1 VIWWAHSTCVN
12 CCRRVL
18 FEFTY
23 IQMKQAFSIGT
34 VVGLQILGTLLTQLL
49 VIRIVGLG
57 SDTDA
62 YIAAQTVPAVIVAII
77 TTALQSVWLPRL
89 ALMTD
94 DLVAWRKE
102 QSIAQGQAGLLGGG
116 LLLFVGGSLPFWLPL
131 LFPGFDVLTKQA
143 AMFFCLVLLVAAAFN
158 TQSAVLTVALR
169 ARNRFMA
176 AEVIALLG
184 TVLSL
189 AAMYVALPLWGLTAA
204 VWIGL
209 ARSILVY
216 FVQMSLAKWP
226 PLSFAKG
233 WACKETWILM
243 RPLLFGAS
251 IYKTSPLVDR
261 YWASQAYTG
270 AITTLSLAQ
279 TAMGSLAVIL
289 ERAICMP
296 ITPSL
301 ARHVAQSDYAGL
313 RRAYRSSIFRIT
325 SVVVCFGILLLTLKP
340 IFVAVTATVF
350 NIQDQVALI
359 LWWMCLLLI
368 GYLHVAASGT
378 VVVAAFY
385 AMGDTKT
392 PVKISMIFFIM
403 MVVIKSSGYLNFG
416 IYGLVVATSIHYIV
430 NMLAMCAFLEKFI
443 NEKISR

>member
-1 VIWWAHSTCVN
+1 M
-12 CCRRVL
+12 

-23 IQMKQAFSIGT
+23 FQMKQAFSIGT
-34 VVGLQILGTLLTQLL
+34 VVGLQLLATLLTQLL

-57 SDTDA
+57 PDTDA
-62 YIAAQTVPAVIVAII
+62 YIAAQTIPAVIVAII

-89 ALMTD
+89 AVMTG
-94 DLVAWRKE
+94 DLVAWREE

-131 LFPGFDVLTKQA
+131 LFPGFDGLQKQA

-158 TQSAVLTVALR
+158 TQSAILTVALR

-189 AAMYVALPLWGLTAA
+189 AAMYLALPLWGLTAA

-209 ARSILVY
+209 ARSVLVY
-216 FVQMSLAKWP
+216 SAQMSLANWP
-226 PLSFAKG
+226 PLSFTKG
-233 WACKETWILM
+233 WACKDTWILM

-261 YWASQAYTG
+261 YWASQAHAG

-279 TAMGSLAVIL
+279 TAMGALATIL

-301 ARHVAQSDYAGL
+301 ARHVAQSDYVGL
-313 RRAYRSSIFRIT
+313 RRAYRSGIFRIT
-325 SVVVCFGILLLTLKP
+325 IAVVCFGILLVALKP
-340 IFVAVTATVF
+340 MFVVVTATVL
-350 NIQDQVALI
+350 NIQAEAALT
-359 LWWMCLLLI
+359 LWLMCLLLI

-385 AMGDTKT
+385 AMGNTKT
-392 PVKISMIFFIM
+392 PVKIGVIAFIAS
-403 MVVIKSSGYLNFG
+403 VGIKSFGYLIFG
-416 IYGLVVATSIHYIV
+416 IPGLVLATSIYYIS
-430 NMLAMCAFLEKFI
+430 NMLVMCIFLEKFI

>member
-1 VIWWAHSTCVN
+1 M
-12 CCRRVL
+12 

-23 IQMKQAFSIGT
+23 FEMKQAFSIGT
-34 VVGLQILGTLLTQLL
+34 VVALQLLATLLTQLL

-57 SDTDA
+57 PDTDA
-62 YIAAQTVPAVIVAII
+62 YIAAQTAPAVIVAII

-89 ALMTD
+89 AVMTG
-94 DLVAWRKE
+94 DLVAWRQE

-116 LLLFVGGSLPFWLPL
+116 LLLFVGGSLPLWLPL
-131 LFPGFDVLTKQA
+131 LFPGFDRLQKQA

-158 TQSAVLTVALR
+158 TQSAILTVALR

-184 TVLSL
+184 TLLSL
-189 AAMYVALPLWGLTAA
+189 AAMYLALPLWGLTAA

-216 FVQMSLAKWP
+216 GAQMSLANWP

-261 YWASQAYTG
+261 YWASQAPSG

-279 TAMGSLAVIL
+279 TAMGALATIL

-301 ARHVAQSDYAGL
+301 ARHVAQSDYVGL
-313 RRAYRSSIFRIT
+313 RRAYRSGIFRIT
-325 SVVVCFGILLLTLKP
+325 IAVVCFGILLVALKP
-340 IFVAVTATVF
+340 MFVVVTATVL
-350 NIQDQVALI
+350 NIQTEAALTFWLI
-359 LWWMCLLLI
+359 CLLLI
-368 GYLHVAASGT
+368 GYFHAAASGT
-378 VVVAAFY
+378 VVVATFY
-385 AMGDTKT
+385 AMGNTKT
-392 PVKISMIFFIM
+392 PVKIGVAGFLLSIGVKAI
-403 MVVIKSSGYLNFG
+403 GYLWFG
-416 IYGLVVATSIHYIV
+416 LLGLALGTTIYYSL
-430 NMLAMCAFLEKFI
+430 NMLVMWIILESTI
-443 NEKISR
+443 NNKVSRQ

>member
-1 VIWWAHSTCVN
+1 
-12 CCRRVL
+12 
-18 FEFTY
+18 
-23 IQMKQAFSIGT
+23 MKQAFSIGT
-34 VVGLQILGTLLTQLL
+34 VVGLQLLATLLTQLL

-57 SDTDA
+57 PDTDA

-89 ALMTD
+89 AVMTD
-94 DLVAWRKE
+94 DLVAWRQE

-131 LFPGFDVLTKQA
+131 LFPGFDGLQKQA

-158 TQSAVLTVALR
+158 TQSAILTVALR

-189 AAMYVALPLWGLTAA
+189 AAMYFALPLWGLTAA

-209 ARSILVY
+209 VRSILVY
-216 FVQMSLAKWP
+216 GAQMSLANWP

-243 RPLLFGAS
+243 RPLLLGTS

-261 YWASQAYTG
+261 YWASQAQAG
-270 AITTLSLAQ
+270 SITTLNLSQ
-279 TAMGSLAVIL
+279 TAMGGVATIL

-301 ARHVAQSDYAGL
+301 ARHVAQSDYVAL
-313 RRAYRSSIFRIT
+313 RKIYRGVLFNTTI
-325 SVVVCFGILLLTLKP
+325 VVLIIGLLLVVFKSELITVVSLMLK
-340 IFVAVTATVF
+340 IKLENASSFWV
-350 NIQDQVALI
+350 ICI
-359 LWWMCLLLI
+359 LLI
-368 GYLHVAASGT
+368 GHLHAAISG
-378 VVVAAFY
+378 VVLVSTFY
-385 AMGDTKT
+385 ALGDTKT
-392 PVKISMIFFIM
+392 PVYIGLSGFICSLFLKWLLFKEMGINGLALSASICSLMNIFIF
-403 MVVIKSSGYLNFG
+403 
-416 IYGLVVATSIHYIV
+416 YI
-430 NMLAMCAFLEKFI
+430 FLERKVSVL
-443 NEKISR
+443 KAVQ